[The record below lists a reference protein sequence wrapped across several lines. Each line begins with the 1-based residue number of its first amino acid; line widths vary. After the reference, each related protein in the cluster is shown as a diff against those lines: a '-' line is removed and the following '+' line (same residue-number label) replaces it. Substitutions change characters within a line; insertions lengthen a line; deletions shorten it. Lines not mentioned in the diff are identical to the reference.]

1 VAHQDIAMSNPP
13 PRKPKAVL
21 LGEQTA
27 RTYFANIAH
36 VYRHHFGVIVSCSGL
51 PYVLPATI
59 LTLALINL
67 NPEQPQPALIAAV
80 FVGLGLGYLGLF
92 LTAAVLSVVLS
103 DICLGNVPTVKRAFA
118 HVFGKRRLWYVF
130 TTSLLAGMA
139 MLLGLIL
146 LVIPGLWVLIRSLF
160 AVPVVI
166 LEGRRNRDAI
176 RRSFALTRGQ
186 AWRITG
192 LYLLALLVGFLIG
205 ILVGVPFGIATGIA
219 TVVAGPQSTLA
230 RFLPLLA
237 QVSSFILSLPA
248 SMMTV
253 ILLYYDQ
260 RVRRESYDA
269 QALSEDLMR

>member
-1 VAHQDIAMSNPP
+1 MSNPP

-59 LTLALINL
+59 LTLALINLNPEQPQPALIAAVFVGLGLGYLGLFLTAAVRSVVLSRPCLSRSTLALINL

-146 LVIPGLWVLIRSLF
+146 LVIPGLWVLIRSL
-160 AVPVVI
+160 
-166 LEGRRNRDAI
+166 
-176 RRSFALTRGQ
+176 
-186 AWRITG
+186 
-192 LYLLALLVGFLIG
+192 
-205 ILVGVPFGIATGIA
+205 
-219 TVVAGPQSTLA
+219 
-230 RFLPLLA
+230 
-237 QVSSFILSLPA
+237 
-248 SMMTV
+248 
-253 ILLYYDQ
+253 
-260 RVRRESYDA
+260 
-269 QALSEDLMR
+269 